1 MKFVKVKDLNLSAFA
16 LGTVQLGLTYGL
28 GEHSAKPTEEAAFA
42 ILDKAVELGVNT
54 LDTANNYGDSEAVI
68 GRWLTKR
75 KAEGKEL
82 PWIVTKIGHFE
93 HCNSYD
99 SLRDEVL
106 KQTEGCMEQ
115 LCVDKLGCL
124 MLHDYEDYASHID
137 DIQKVFAELKTQGL
151 YDYSAISAYS
161 RHDYGVIA
169 ESGFDAT
176 QIPLN
181 VFDWGQIENGGLQRL
196 ADSGMM
202 IFTRSVFLQGL
213 VFHTPEDLD
222 PRMDFCFPYLRR
234 FMELYKDFELSPA
247 ALALSFV
254 LSLPG
259 VTQAVMGCDTA
270 DQVESNC
277 KLFDQTVKLT
287 SDQMDKLHDA
297 FHDIDPRVI
306 NPSMWFNRMKKSH

>member
-1 MKFVKVKDLNLSAFA
+1 MKYVQAKGLGLSAFA

-28 GEHSAKPTEEAAFA
+28 GEHSEKPTEEAAFA
-42 ILDKAVELGVNT
+42 ILDRAVDLGVNT

-68 GRWLTKR
+68 GRWLTRR
-75 KAEGKEL
+75 KAEGKKL
-82 PWIVTKIGHFE
+82 PYIVTKVGPLKHG
-93 HCNSYD
+93 SYD
-99 SLRDEVL
+99 ILRDDVL
-106 KQTEGCMEQ
+106 YQLEGCMKC
-115 LCVDKLGCL
+115 LCIDKLDIF
-124 MLHDYEDYASHID
+124 MLHDYEDYAQDRDAMQKIFA
-137 DIQKVFAELKTQGL
+137 DIKSQGL

-176 QIPLN
+176 QIPIN
-181 VFDWGQIENGGLQRL
+181 VFDWGQIENGGMQKL

-222 PRMDFCFPYLRR
+222 PRMDFCFPYLNR
-234 FMELYKDFELSPA
+234 FIELYKEFELSPA

-277 KLFDQTVKLT
+277 KLFDQTVTL
-287 SDQMDKLHDA
+287 SQDQLDKLHDA
-297 FHDIDPRVI
+297 FHGIDPRVI
-306 NPSMWFNRMKKSH
+306 NPGTWFNRMK

>member
-1 MKFVKVKDLNLSAFA
+1 MRYVQAKGLDLSAFA
-16 LGTVQLGLTYGL
+16 LGTVQLGIEYGL

-42 ILDKAVELGVNT
+42 ILDKAVDLGVNT
-54 LDTANNYGDSEAVI
+54 LDTANNYGESEAVI

-75 KAEGKEL
+75 RAEGKKL
-82 PWIVTKIGHFE
+82 PYIVTKVGPLKHG
-93 HCNSYD
+93 SYD
-99 SLRDEVL
+99 ILRDDVMYQL
-106 KQTEGCMEQ
+106 EGCMKR
-115 LCVDKLGCL
+115 LCIDKLDIF
-124 MLHDYEDYASHID
+124 MLHDYEDYASD
-137 DIQKVFAELKTQGL
+137 RDALQKIFAEIKSQGL

-161 RHDYGVIA
+161 RHDYSVIA

-176 QIPLN
+176 QIPIN
-181 VFDWGQIENGGLQRL
+181 VFDWGQIENGGMQKL

-213 VFHTPEDLD
+213 IFHTPEDLD
-222 PRMDFCFPYLRR
+222 PRMEFCFPYLRR
-234 FMELYKDFELSPA
+234 FIELYKEFELSPA

-277 KLFDQTVKLT
+277 KLFDQTVTLT
-287 SDQMDKLHDA
+287 QDQLDKLHDA
-297 FHDIDPRVI
+297 FHGIDPRVI
-306 NPSMWFNRMKKSH
+306 NPGTWFNKMK

>member
-1 MKFVKVKDLNLSAFA
+1 MKYVQAKGLDLSAFA

-28 GEHSAKPTEEAAFA
+28 GEHSEKPTEEAAFA
-42 ILDKAVELGVNT
+42 ILDRAVDLGVNT

-68 GRWLTKR
+68 GRWLTRR
-75 KAEGKEL
+75 KAEGKKL
-82 PWIVTKIGHFE
+82 PYIVTKVGPLKHG
-93 HCNSYD
+93 SYD
-99 SLRDEVL
+99 ILRDDVL
-106 KQTEGCMEQ
+106 YQLEGCMKR
-115 LCVDKLGCL
+115 LCIDKLDIF
-124 MLHDYEDYASHID
+124 MLHNYEDYAQDRDAMQKIFA
-137 DIQKVFAELKTQGL
+137 DIKSQGL

-176 QIPLN
+176 QIPIN
-181 VFDWGQIENGGLQRL
+181 VFDWGQIENGGMQKL

-222 PRMDFCFPYLRR
+222 PRMDFCFPYLNR
-234 FMELYKDFELSPA
+234 FIELYKEFELSPA

-277 KLFDQTVKLT
+277 KLFDQTVTL
-287 SDQMDKLHDA
+287 SQDQLDKLHDA
-297 FHDIDPRVI
+297 FHGIDPRVI
-306 NPSMWFNRMKKSH
+306 NPGTWFNRMK

>member
-1 MKFVKVKDLNLSAFA
+1 MKYVQAKGLDLSAFA
-16 LGTVQLGLTYGL
+16 LGTVQLGIEYGL

-42 ILDKAVELGVNT
+42 ILDKAVDLGVNT

-75 KAEGKEL
+75 RAEGKKL
-82 PWIVTKIGHFE
+82 PYIVTKVGPLKHG
-93 HCNSYD
+93 SYD
-99 SLRDEVL
+99 ILRDDVMYQL
-106 KQTEGCMEQ
+106 EGCMKR
-115 LCVDKLGCL
+115 LCIDKLDIF
-124 MLHDYEDYASHID
+124 MLHDYEDYAND
-137 DIQKVFAELKTQGL
+137 RDAMQKIFAEIKAQGL
-151 YDYSAISAYS
+151 YDCSAISAYS

-176 QIPLN
+176 QIPIN
-181 VFDWGQIENGGLQRL
+181 VFDWGQIENGGMQKL

-213 VFHTPEDLD
+213 VFHTPQDLD
-222 PRMDFCFPYLRR
+222 PRMDFCFPYLDR
-234 FMELYKDFELSPA
+234 FIALYREFELSPA

-270 DQVESNC
+270 EQVEANC
-277 KLFDQTVKLT
+277 KLFDQTVTLT
-287 SDQMDKLHDA
+287 QDQLDKLHDA
-297 FHDIDPRVI
+297 FHGIDPRVI
-306 NPSMWFNRMKKSH
+306 NPGTWFNKMK

>member
-1 MKFVKVKDLNLSAFA
+1 MKYVQAKGLGLSAFA

-28 GEHSAKPTEEAAFA
+28 GEHSEKPTEEAAFA
-42 ILDKAVELGVNT
+42 ILDRAVDLGVNT

-68 GRWLTKR
+68 GRWLTRR
-75 KAEGKEL
+75 KAEGKKL
-82 PWIVTKIGHFE
+82 PYIVTKVGPLKHG
-93 HCNSYD
+93 SYD
-99 SLRDEVL
+99 ILRDDVL
-106 KQTEGCMEQ
+106 YQLEGCMKR
-115 LCVDKLGCL
+115 LCIDKLDIF
-124 MLHDYEDYASHID
+124 MLHDYEDYAQDRDAMQKIFA
-137 DIQKVFAELKTQGL
+137 DIKSQGL

-176 QIPLN
+176 QIPIN
-181 VFDWGQIENGGLQRL
+181 VFDWGQIENGGMQKL

-222 PRMDFCFPYLRR
+222 PRMDFCFPYLNR
-234 FMELYKDFELSPA
+234 FIELYKEFELSPA

-277 KLFDQTVKLT
+277 KLFDQTVTL
-287 SDQMDKLHDA
+287 SQDQLDKLHDA
-297 FHDIDPRVI
+297 FHGIDPRVI
-306 NPSMWFNRMKKSH
+306 NPGTWFNRMK

>member
-1 MKFVKVKDLNLSAFA
+1 MKYVQAKGLGLSAFA

-28 GEHSAKPTEEAAFA
+28 GEHSEKPTEEAAFA
-42 ILDKAVELGVNT
+42 ILDRAVDLGVNT

-68 GRWLTKR
+68 GRWLTRR
-75 KAEGKEL
+75 KAEGKKL
-82 PWIVTKIGHFE
+82 PYIVTKVGPLKHG
-93 HCNSYD
+93 SYD
-99 SLRDEVL
+99 ILRDDVL
-106 KQTEGCMEQ
+106 YQLEGCMKR
-115 LCVDKLGCL
+115 LCIDKLDIF
-124 MLHDYEDYASHID
+124 MLHDYEDYAQDRDAMQKIFA
-137 DIQKVFAELKTQGL
+137 DIKSQGL

-176 QIPLN
+176 QIPIN
-181 VFDWGQIENGGLQRL
+181 VFDWGQIENGGMQKL

-222 PRMDFCFPYLRR
+222 PRMDFCFPYLNR
-234 FMELYKDFELSPA
+234 FIELYKEFELSPA

-277 KLFDQTVKLT
+277 KLFDQTVTL
-287 SDQMDKLHDA
+287 SQDQLDKLHDA
-297 FHDIDPRVI
+297 FHGIDPRVI
-306 NPSMWFNRMKKSH
+306 NPGTWVNRMK

>member
-1 MKFVKVKDLNLSAFA
+1 MKYVQAKGLDLSAFA
-16 LGTVQLGLTYGL
+16 LGTVQLGIEYGL

-42 ILDKAVELGVNT
+42 ILDRAVDLGVNT
-54 LDTANNYGDSEAVI
+54 LDTANNYGESEAVI

-75 KAEGKEL
+75 RAEGKKL
-82 PWIVTKIGHFE
+82 PYIVTKVGPLKHG
-93 HCNSYD
+93 SYD
-99 SLRDEVL
+99 MLRDDVMYQL
-106 KQTEGCMEQ
+106 EGCMKR
-115 LCVDKLGCL
+115 LCIDKLDIF
-124 MLHDYEDYASHID
+124 MLHDFEDYNCDRDAMRKI
-137 DIQKVFAELKTQGL
+137 FAEIKDQGL

-176 QIPLN
+176 QIPIN
-181 VFDWGQIENGGLQRL
+181 VFDWSQIENGGMQKL

-234 FMELYKDFELSPA
+234 FIELYKEFELSPA

-277 KLFDQTVKLT
+277 KLFDQTVTLT
-287 SDQMDKLHDA
+287 QDQLDKLHDA
-297 FHDIDPRVI
+297 FHGIDPRVI
-306 NPSMWFNRMKKSH
+306 NPGTWFNKMK

>member
-1 MKFVKVKDLNLSAFA
+1 MRYVQAKGLDLSAFA

-28 GEHSAKPTEEAAFA
+28 GEHAEKPTEEAAFA
-42 ILDKAVELGVNT
+42 ILDKAVDLGVNT
-54 LDTANNYGDSEAVI
+54 LDTANNYGESEAVI

-75 KAEGKEL
+75 RAEGKKL
-82 PWIVTKIGHFE
+82 PYIVTKVGPLKHG
-93 HCNSYD
+93 SYD
-99 SLRDEVL
+99 ILRDDVMYQL
-106 KQTEGCMEQ
+106 EGCMKR
-115 LCVDKLGCL
+115 LCIDKLDIF
-124 MLHDYEDYASHID
+124 MLHDFEDYNKDRDAL
-137 DIQKVFAELKTQGL
+137 QKIFTEIKSQGL

-161 RHDYGVIA
+161 RHDYSVIA

-176 QIPLN
+176 QIPIN
-181 VFDWGQIENGGLQRL
+181 VFDWGQIENGGMQKL

-222 PRMDFCFPYLRR
+222 PRMEFCFPYLRR
-234 FMELYKDFELSPA
+234 FIELYKEFELSPA

-277 KLFDQTVKLT
+277 KLFDQTVTLT
-287 SDQMDKLHDA
+287 QDQLDKLHDA
-297 FHDIDPRVI
+297 FHGIDPRVI
-306 NPSMWFNRMKKSH
+306 NPGTWFNKMK

>member
-1 MKFVKVKDLNLSAFA
+1 MKYVQAKGLDLSAFA

-28 GEHSAKPTEEAAFA
+28 GEHSEKPTEEAAFA
-42 ILDKAVELGVNT
+42 ILDRAVDLGVNT

-68 GRWLTKR
+68 GRWLTRR
-75 KAEGKEL
+75 KAEGKKL
-82 PWIVTKIGHFE
+82 PYIVTKVGPLKHG
-93 HCNSYD
+93 SYD
-99 SLRDEVL
+99 ILRDDVL
-106 KQTEGCMEQ
+106 YQLEGCMKR
-115 LCVDKLGCL
+115 LCIDKLDIF
-124 MLHDYEDYASHID
+124 MLHDYEDYAQDRDAMQKIFA
-137 DIQKVFAELKTQGL
+137 DIKSQGL

-176 QIPLN
+176 QIPIN
-181 VFDWGQIENGGLQRL
+181 VFDWGQIENGGMQKL

-222 PRMDFCFPYLRR
+222 PRMDFCFPYLNR
-234 FMELYKDFELSPA
+234 FIELYKKFELSPA

-277 KLFDQTVKLT
+277 KLFDQTVTL
-287 SDQMDKLHDA
+287 SQDQLDKLHDA
-297 FHDIDPRVI
+297 FHGIDPRVI
-306 NPSMWFNRMKKSH
+306 NPGTWFNRMK

>member
-1 MKFVKVKDLNLSAFA
+1 MKYVQAKGLNLSAFA

-28 GEHSAKPTEEAAFA
+28 GEHSEKPTEEAAFA
-42 ILDKAVELGVNT
+42 ILDRAVDLGVNT

-75 KAEGKEL
+75 RAEGKKL
-82 PWIVTKIGHFE
+82 PYIVTKVGPLKHG
-93 HCNSYD
+93 SYD
-99 SLRDEVL
+99 ILRDDVMYQL
-106 KQTEGCMEQ
+106 EGCMKR
-115 LCVDKLGCL
+115 LCIDKLDIF
-124 MLHDYEDYASHID
+124 MLHDYEDYAQDRDAMQKIFA
-137 DIQKVFAELKTQGL
+137 DIKSQGL

-222 PRMDFCFPYLRR
+222 PRMDFCFPYLNR
-234 FMELYKDFELSPA
+234 FIELYKEFELSPA

-270 DQVESNC
+270 DQVEANC
-277 KLFDQTVKLT
+277 KLFDQTVKL
-287 SDQMDKLHDA
+287 SDEQMNKLHDA
-297 FHDIDPRVI
+297 FHGIDPRVI
-306 NPSMWFNRMKKSH
+306 NPGTWFNRMK

>member
-1 MKFVKVKDLNLSAFA
+1 MRYVQAKGLDLSAFA

-28 GEHSAKPTEEAAFA
+28 GEHAEKPTEEAAFA
-42 ILDKAVELGVNT
+42 ILDKAVDLGVNT
-54 LDTANNYGDSEAVI
+54 LDTANNYGESEAVI

-75 KAEGKEL
+75 RAEGKKL
-82 PWIVTKIGHFE
+82 PYIVTKVGPLNHG
-93 HCNSYD
+93 SYD
-99 SLRDEVL
+99 ILRDDVMYQL
-106 KQTEGCMEQ
+106 EGCMKR
-115 LCVDKLGCL
+115 LCIDKLDIF
-124 MLHDYEDYASHID
+124 MLHDYEDYAED
-137 DIQKVFAELKTQGL
+137 RDAMQKIFAEIKPQGL

-161 RHDYGVIA
+161 RHDYSVIA

-176 QIPLN
+176 QIPIN
-181 VFDWGQIENGGLQRL
+181 VFDWGQIETGGMQKL

-222 PRMDFCFPYLRR
+222 PRMEFCFPYLRR
-234 FMELYKDFELSPA
+234 FIELYKEFELSPA

-277 KLFDQTVKLT
+277 KLFDQTVTLT
-287 SDQMDKLHDA
+287 QDQLDNLHDA
-297 FHDIDPRVI
+297 FHGIDPRVI
-306 NPSMWFNRMKKSH
+306 NPGTWFNKMK